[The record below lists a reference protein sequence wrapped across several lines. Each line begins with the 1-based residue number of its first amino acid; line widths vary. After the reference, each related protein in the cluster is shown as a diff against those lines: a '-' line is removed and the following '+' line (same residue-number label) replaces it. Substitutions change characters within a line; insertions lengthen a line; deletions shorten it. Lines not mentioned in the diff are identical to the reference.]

1 MVHFLGQ
8 QIDTMLS
15 EVNHGSP
22 MEANILFPMF
32 KIMAANCT
40 KRPLGTSEALRK
52 TTTQS
57 PSETLLE
64 IVVLQ
69 KDFQMSDKM
78 QPDRC

>member
-1 MVHFLGQ
+1 
-8 QIDTMLS
+8 
-15 EVNHGSP
+15 

-32 KIMAANCT
+32 KIMVPTAQ
-40 KRPLGTSEALRK
+40 RGRWEPLKPLEI
-52 TTTQS
+52 TTQS

-64 IVVLQ
+64 IIVLQ